1 MITQVL
7 EQKLVT
13 GVVGT
18 GNMAELYKITNTI
31 TGKSYIGY
39 TSKTSQKRFT
49 EHFNDAIKYNRDK
62 NRKFYNAIRKY
73 GEDCW
78 QVEILIENLSVI
90 EAKEKEI
97 ELIQFYNTY
106 NEGYNATRGGDGN
119 NGIIMSE
126 ESNIKRSN
134 VLKGI
139 SKKYDRMLGKTHSQE
154 SKNKISKSHK
164 GMSKPWAKWNEEQ
177 ITKRAMTRR
186 KISKE
191 QYEKIDKLLSLGVSL
206 KEISQKVNLSYDMTK
221 KWSRRSWNVFGDES
235 L

>member
-1 MITQVL
+1 
-7 EQKLVT
+7 
-13 GVVGT
+13 
-18 GNMAELYKITNTI
+18 MAELYKITNTI

-49 EHFNDAIKYNRDK
+49 EHLNDAIKYNRDK

-73 GEDCW
+73 GKDCW
-78 QVEILIENLSVI
+78 QVEILKENLSVL

-119 NGIIMSE
+119 NGIVMSE

-134 VLKGI
+134 ALKGI
-139 SKKYDRMLGKTHSQE
+139 SKECDRMLGKTHSQE

-164 GMSKPWAKWNEEQ
+164 GMSKPWVKWNEEQ

-191 QYEKIDKLLSLGVSL
+191 QYEKIHKLLSLRFSL

-221 KWSRRSWNVFGDES
+221 KWSRRSWNVFGDKS